1 MLLPIVL
8 IAIFIIINGFFAASE
23 IAVVTSRRTR
33 IKQLVEQERRNA
45 KILHSLR
52 EEPDRF
58 LATIQIGVTLTGA
71 LASAIG
77 GAVAVK
83 ALKPAISEI
92 PIAIVAA
99 SSEAISIGIAVVI
112 ITFFSLI
119 FGELIPKSIALANP
133 EGIALHVA
141 PIIRRFSIF
150 ATLFVNILT
159 ATSNFI
165 LKPFGKRAFTKR
177 AYVSEEEVKLLIEE
191 GGEQGVF
198 EPEEKELIHSVFEF
212 TDTFVREVMIPAP
225 RMVTIG
231 IRMLIDEVKN
241 IISEEKFSRYPIIG
255 KDINDI
261 RGILYAKDFY
271 NLLSTVGT
279 VDVRKIVKP
288 PLFVPETMKIS
299 ILLRDM
305 QKKRIHMA
313 IAIDEYGAVSGLV
326 TLEDLLEEI
335 VGEIRDE
342 YDIESPVIRLSDGTL
357 IIDASISLRDL
368 NEDYGLDIPESP
380 EYETLGGFIVTDLQ
394 RIPQTGDAIETD
406 GKRLRVIQMVGQRIA
421 KVKLEIIDVPLKA
434 EKAAKEEKP
443 EKEGLLQ

>member
-1 MLLPIVL
+1 MLIETVL
-8 IAIFIIINGFFAASE
+8 ISIFIIINGFFAASE

-33 IKQLVEQERRNA
+33 IKQLVDEGRRNA
-45 KILHSLR
+45 KILHALR
-52 EEPDRF
+52 EQPDRF
-58 LATIQIGVTLTGA
+58 LATIQIGMTLSGA

-77 GAVAVK
+77 GAAAVK
-83 ALKPAISEI
+83 VIKPIMSEVPVKI
-92 PIAIVAA
+92 IAS
-99 SSEAISIGIAVVI
+99 SSEAISIGLVVVV

-133 EGIALHVA
+133 EGIALNVA
-141 PIIRRFSIF
+141 PMIRRFSIF
-150 ATLFVNILT
+150 ATLFVNVLT

-225 RMVTIG
+225 RMITIS
-231 IRMLIDEVKN
+231 IRSSVEEVKTL
-241 IISEEKFSRYPIIG
+241 ISEEKFSRYPVIG
-255 KDINDI
+255 KDVNDI

-279 VDVRKIVKP
+279 VDIRKIVKP
-288 PLFVPETMKIS
+288 PIFIPETMKIS
-299 ILLRDM
+299 ILLREM

-313 IAIDEYGAVSGLV
+313 LAIDEYGAVSGVV
-326 TLEDLLEEI
+326 TLEDLIEEI

-342 YDIESPVIRLSDGTL
+342 YDIESPVIQLSDGAM

-368 NEDYGLDIPESP
+368 NEDYDLDIPESP
-380 EYETLGGFIVTDLQ
+380 DYETLGGFIVTELQ
-394 RIPQTGDAIETD
+394 RIPQTGDIVETD
-406 GKRLRVIQMVGQRIA
+406 GKRLRIIQMVGQRIA
-421 KVKLEIIDVPLKA
+421 KVKLEII
-434 EKAAKEEKP
+434 EKTEKSEQEEV
-443 EKEGLLQ
+443 LQ